1 MKQIGFKNFRKFEEF
16 PNMALAPITIFVGEN
31 NAGKSTVVKG
41 ILALSDFLNETN
53 KNSFRFV
60 PIEEIL
66 EGKTSIPKRNLA
78 LLKEI
83 KFYFN
88 TSYLAHIGTFKRA
101 LNNKAK
107 EDAITFYTDLEAFR
121 ITVVVR
127 GNRNNDEAVSG
138 NVSVFKINIVRY
150 NIDMIIDIDS
160 DEATLVFNPNPII
173 DIKSQPKSNILET
186 YFDEVKEK
194 VTYHAKVSEHWVP
207 YSNML
212 IDSFISMFEMLINST
227 LVNASNND
235 NFLSV
240 YNWGEEHLFDD
251 LSKEKT
257 DFLLK
262 IVDIMSPN
270 SITANSMITKFSF
283 SDRKKRNNPKM
294 ADIEYLYAHAVTQTV
309 IYSSKDTND
318 YLSQTIHEFAPHQ
331 KTKNKRR
338 FVLKWMKEFGIGNDF
353 VIKSVGGE
361 AHIVYITNSDGEKV
375 NLADCEF

>member
-1 MKQIGFKNFRKFEEF
+1 M
-16 PNMALAPITIFVGEN
+16 
-31 NAGKSTVVKG
+31 
-41 ILALSDFLNETN
+41 SDFLNETN

-66 EGKTSIPKRNLA
+66 DGKTSLQKQHLA

-107 EDAITFYTDLEAFR
+107 EGAITFYTDLESFR
-121 ITVVVR
+121 ITIVVR

-173 DIKSQPKSNILET
+173 DIKSQPKSNILEA
-186 YFDEVKEK
+186 YFDEIKEE
-194 VTYHAKVSEHWVP
+194 VTYHAKVSDHWVP

-240 YNWGEEHLFDD
+240 YNWEDESPFDD
-251 LSKEKT
+251 LSKEKI
-257 DFLLK
+257 DFLRK
-262 IVDIMSPN
+262 IVNIISPN
-270 SITANSMITKFSF
+270 SET
-283 SDRKKRNNPKM
+283 
-294 ADIEYLYAHAVTQTV
+294 YLCQEDHIS
-309 IYSSKDTND
+309 IYHSLCLQLEED
-318 YLSQTIHEFAPHQ
+318 LF
-331 KTKNKRR
+331 
-338 FVLKWMKEFGIGNDF
+338 
-353 VIKSVGGE
+353 
-361 AHIVYITNSDGEKV
+361 
-375 NLADCEF
+375 